1 MIRARRQGGFSL
13 LEVLVAFVIMALAL
27 GVLYQA
33 LGGSL
38 RGVGAAGAST
48 RAVLLAQSV
57 LDLYDLV
64 PPEGL
69 AEDGVTAD
77 GLAWELRSA
86 PFPVALEN
94 PPWRLHE
101 VVARVRWQDRGRERE
116 FALRTLLP
124 GDIRAP

>member
-1 MIRARRQGGFSL
+1 MTGRRPQTGFSL
-13 LEVLVAFVIMALAL
+13 LEVLVAFAIMALAL

-38 RGVGAAGAST
+38 RGVGAAGDST
-48 RAVLLAQSV
+48 RAVLLAQSL

-86 PFPVALEN
+86 PFVVAIEN
-94 PPWRLHE
+94 PQWELHE
-101 VVARVRWQDRGRERE
+101 VVARVHWSDGGRARE
-116 FALRTLLP
+116 FELTTLLP
-124 GDIRAP
+124 VDLRTP

>member
-13 LEVLVAFVIMALAL
+13 LEVLVAFAIMALAL
-27 GVLYQA
+27 GALYQV

-38 RGVGAAGAST
+38 RGVGAAGDST
-48 RAVLLAQSV
+48 RAVLLVQSV

-69 AEDGVTAD
+69 AEDGVTVD

-94 PPWRLHE
+94 PQWDLHE
-101 VVARVRWQDRGRERE
+101 VVARVRWQDGGRARE

-124 GDIRAP
+124 VDIRAP